1 MDQSALGGESGD
13 RRSEPPATASTD
25 VAQSPS
31 SRLEAVALAGY
42 RSAKQSAPRPL
53 YKPPPPPPPPPARG
67 EREAPETPPPR
78 PSPARGEGE
87 AHENPPP
94 RPPPARGEGG
104 GRLVS
109 TGRRRFHQAAPRT
122 VGATP
127 AARRTTRRTA
137 TGPRRA
143 HSQSQS
149 RSCRCSRR
157 SSG

>member
-1 MDQSALGGESGD
+1 MDQSALGVESGD
-13 RRSEPPATASTD
+13 RRSETPATASTD
-25 VAQSPS
+25 AAQSPS
-31 SRLEAVALAGY
+31 SRRAAVAVAGY

-53 YKPPPPPPPPPARG
+53 YN
-67 EREAPETPPPR
+67 PPPR

-94 RPPPARGEGG
+94 RPAPARGEGEAHENPPPRPSPARGEGG